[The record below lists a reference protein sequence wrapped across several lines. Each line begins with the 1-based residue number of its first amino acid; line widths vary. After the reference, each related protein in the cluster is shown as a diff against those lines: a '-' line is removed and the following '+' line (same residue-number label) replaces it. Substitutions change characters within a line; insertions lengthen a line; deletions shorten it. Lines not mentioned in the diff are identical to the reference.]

1 MKTNCTPHSRIVAQS
16 LSHIPAS
23 KRGEQFVLKC
33 LGLTNGMSSPST
45 SAMKVYEDIFSDDLG
60 NMQAL
65 CELFPPDGVNGC
77 AQATSPRSAARA

>member
-1 MKTNCTPHSRIVAQS
+1 MAAQS

-45 SAMKVYEDIFSDDLG
+45 SAMKAYEEIYGGDPG
-60 NMQAL
+60 HMEAL
-65 CELFPPDGVNGC
+65 RELFPSDDDVGASKRRRC
-77 AQATSPRSAARA
+77 RFAAWA